1 MSGASTLENPTNHL
15 YWARTTD
22 EMHTAGHILIK
33 NIIIELL
40 WEQEAV
46 FVNIVLQSVYL
57 TVLRSR

>member
-1 MSGASTLENPTNHL
+1 
-15 YWARTTD
+15 
-22 EMHTAGHILIK
+22 MHTAGHILIK

>member
-1 MSGASTLENPTNHL
+1 MENPTNHL